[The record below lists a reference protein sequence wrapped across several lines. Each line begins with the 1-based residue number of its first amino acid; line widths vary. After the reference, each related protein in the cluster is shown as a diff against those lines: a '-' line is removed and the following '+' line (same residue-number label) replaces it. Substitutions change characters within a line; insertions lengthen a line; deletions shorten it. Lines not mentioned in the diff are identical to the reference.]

1 MLKRVAI
8 VRGGAGGIGLAA
20 SRELAEEGFCL
31 AIMGPSSEEKVKER
45 LDQLPADKGDIIYIQ
60 GSLGDRQVR
69 NRRMKTVL
77 ERFGRVDVL
86 VNNAGVG
93 PKQRLDMLETS
104 EESYDYVMHINLK
117 GTFFLTQAVAKQ
129 MIKQK
134 NQMEG
139 QRYNQPMTIII
150 ISSIS
155 EYTSSINRGEYCISK
170 AGLGMVTKLFADRL
184 ANEGIQVFGIRP
196 GIIRTDM
203 TKTVA
208 EKYDKL
214 IAEGILPMKRWGE
227 PEDIAKAVSVLCSGK
242 MEYCVGQTIDVDG
255 GFHIRRL

>member
-1 MLKRVAI
+1 
-8 VRGGAGGIGLAA
+8 
-20 SRELAEEGFCL
+20 
-31 AIMGPSSEEKVKER
+31 
-45 LDQLPADKGDIIYIQ
+45 
-60 GSLGDRQVR
+60 
-69 NRRMKTVL
+69 
-77 ERFGRVDVL
+77 
-86 VNNAGVG
+86 
-93 PKQRLDMLETS
+93 
-104 EESYDYVMHINLK
+104 
-117 GTFFLTQAVAKQ
+117 

-208 EKYDKL
+208 EKYD
-214 IAEGILPMKRWGE
+214 
-227 PEDIAKAVSVLCSGK
+227 S
-242 MEYCVGQTIDVDG
+242 
-255 GFHIRRL
+255 